1 MIPTVC
7 MDIIILEENAKNS
20 VESKRRMNPV
30 IKEVVNKESSNGQ
43 MLGSSTLF
51 LTVYG

>member
-1 MIPTVC
+1 MC
-7 MDIIILEENAKNS
+7 MDIIILEENAKNN
-20 VESKRRMNPV
+20 VERKRKMNLV
-30 IKEVVNKESSNGQ
+30 IKEVVNKESSNGR